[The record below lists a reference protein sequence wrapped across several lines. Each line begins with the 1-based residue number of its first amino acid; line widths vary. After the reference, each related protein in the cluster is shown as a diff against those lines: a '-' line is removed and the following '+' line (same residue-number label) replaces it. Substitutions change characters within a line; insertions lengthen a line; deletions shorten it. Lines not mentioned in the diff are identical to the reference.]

1 MKKNETNATQA
12 IAAGA
17 RPVSIFNNPE
27 FGSVRIITREDG
39 EPLFCLRDVAACL
52 GYKDTSDAIKTRC
65 DEGSVIYLPL
75 ETAGGTQQVKFGPES
90 EVYRLIFGSKLDSAK
105 KFQDWVFK
113 EVLPSIRK
121 TGPSEITSC
130 ISKDS
135 VSEITVVNFLGRDIH
150 VLGTPE
156 DPLFIAKDVAAWIDL
171 SNVSVMCRVLEEDDI
186 RKVYIISAYGS
197 NGAKQTKE
205 VLVITEQGLY
215 KILWRSNKPE
225 AQKFASKCADIIKEI
240 RLKGSYSVQKTPQTY
255 IEALKETLRLAE
267 ENERLALENKK
278 QAKEV
283 TKLNSKIENDA
294 PKVEMYNDLINS
306 HDCISTTELAKIYKM
321 STMKFNAEMRAHG
334 LYRALDNLPLQK
346 SINAGLFIVKEI
358 PYTDKSGKKRI
369 NPKVYVTPKGQE
381 LIHNMFKAWE
391 EYSGLFGD

>member
-1 MKKNETNATQA
+1 MKMQNFDFNAGQVPA
-12 IAAGA
+12 MF
-17 RPVSIFNNPE
+17 SNPE
-27 FGSVRIITREDG
+27 FGSVRIIVKENG
-39 EPLFCLRDVAACL
+39 EPLFCLRDVATCL
-52 GYKDTSDAIKTRC
+52 GYANPNEAINNRCEPSCVSDLLTQH
-65 DEGSVIYLPL
+65 ETGSKH
-75 ETAGGTQQVKFGPES
+75 TKFGPES

-121 TGPSEITSC
+121 TG
-130 ISKDS
+130 
-135 VSEITVVNFLGRDIH
+135 
-150 VLGTPE
+150 
-156 DPLFIAKDVAAWIDL
+156 
-171 SNVSVMCRVLEEDDI
+171 
-186 RKVYIISAYGS
+186 
-197 NGAKQTKE
+197 
-205 VLVITEQGLY
+205 
-215 KILWRSNKPE
+215 
-225 AQKFASKCADIIKEI
+225 
-240 RLKGSYSVQKTPQTY
+240 SYSVSQQQSSYQIPQTFS
-255 IEALKETLRLAE
+255 EALQLAADIQK

-283 TKLNSKIENDA
+283 TKLNIKIENDA

-346 SINAGLFIVKEI
+346 SINAGIFIVKEVL
-358 PYTDKSGKKRI
+358 YTDKAGKKRI
-369 NPKVYVTPKGQE
+369 NSKVYVTPKGQE